1 MVGAHRNPTVFVV
14 ADDFVIVEVLQT
26 WSAADFNALQEKGVP
41 IARYKDCVAM
51 DRPRSTCII
60 MPSILLLFVIRNT
73 CLRILTQTS
82 GRVKTT
88 LKQGQYGYPLS

>member
-41 IARYKDCVAM
+41 IAHYKDCVAM
-51 DRPRSTCII
+51 R
-60 MPSILLLFVIRNT
+60 
-73 CLRILTQTS
+73 
-82 GRVKTT
+82 
-88 LKQGQYGYPLS
+88 